1 MATNTKRTRR
11 LLNDGEIA
19 LVDRT
24 SRGALAALELKDLT
38 DLVRQLRERRDR
50 ARDIARRQR
59 RDLRG
64 KGAGRETYDQ
74 ADSGNR
80 QKAALLGEAL
90 SRARKM
96 RSKREEEACRPQIAA
111 ARKALALKR
120 KAEKPRR
127 PHPGRTAG
135 KGLRPNPNEK
145 VERIGSPMEAGRV
158 SQFVRDAQAKR
169 DNRGGEA

>member
-1 MATNTKRTRR
+1 MATTTKRTRR

-19 LVDRT
+19 LVDRS
-24 SRGALAALELKDLT
+24 SRSALAELELKDLN

-50 ARDIARRQR
+50 ARDLARRQR

-74 ADSGNR
+74 ADGGNK

-90 SRARKM
+90 SRVRKV
-96 RSKREEEACRPQIAA
+96 RSKRAEEERRPQVAA

-120 KAEKPRR
+120 KAQKAQR
-127 PHPGRTAG
+127 PDPGRTAG

-169 DNRGGEA
+169 DSRGAGA